1 MEADIGRKAEDKDEQ
16 CLQSQSDPGGDIL
29 GIVNGTNHHH
39 ATGTTQHDDDRT
51 LQGDREEDAE
61 VNPQTHGNASNQR
74 DRTNVLFTLI
84 RQINKL

>member
-1 MEADIGRKAEDKDEQ
+1 MKADIGREAEHQDQEG
-16 CLQSQSDPGGDIL
+16 LQAQPDPGGDIL
-29 GIVNGTNHHH
+29 GIINGTNNHH

-61 VNPQTHGNASNQR
+61 VNPQTHCNASNQR
-74 DRTNVLFTLI
+74 DCTNVLFTLI